1 MLTDTQPTAKR
12 STVKPNPA
20 KQLTAK
26 QQRCL
31 DWVAEFI
38 EQRGISPSFEDIRI
52 GLNYRSKDPVRSLL
66 NALGNKGYIT
76 REPHKA
82 RSIQVVRS
90 SQVASA
96 KNGRSLKIVSGE
108 SKDAGS
114 QPNPMSASL
123 MSSSLT
129 SASLQLV
136 QPADSSLLLSEQA
149 APKSRGRRKMLL
161 PQGIPLLGGI
171 AAHSPKTTFVDEPEV
186 YLPLELFPNLMRR
199 SPYDL
204 SQLFALRVQGDSMI
218 ESHIL
223 DGDVILLRRNPD
235 PASLKNGAIVAARV
249 GDAATLKHYLRSET
263 TVTLQ
268 PANAA
273 YQPTVFSV
281 EEVDVQG
288 VYTGILV
295 RGVV

>member
-1 MLTDTQPTAKR
+1 MPTAKPPTAQR
-12 STVKPNPA
+12 STVRQSTRQSTRLSAQPPIPKP
-20 KQLTAK
+20 LTVK

-31 DWVAEFI
+31 DWVTQFI
-38 EQRGISPSFEDIRI
+38 QQQGISPTYEEIRV
-52 GLNYRSKDPVRSLL
+52 GLGYRSKDPVRSLL
-66 NALGNKGYIT
+66 NALCHKGYIT
-76 REPHKA
+76 RKPHKA
-82 RSIQVVRS
+82 RAIQVVKS
-90 SQVASA
+90 GPLEGATG
-96 KNGRSLKIVSGE
+96 GRSLQVVAAE
-108 SKDAGS
+108 VAATGS
-114 QPNPMSASL
+114 TVEAASENISRSTRPAIEL
-123 MSSSLT
+123 
-129 SASLQLV
+129 AS
-136 QPADSSLLLSEQA
+136 
-149 APKSRGRRKMLL
+149 PKSSGRRKL

-186 YLPLELFPNLMRR
+186 YLPLELFPNLARR

-218 ESHIL
+218 DSHIL

-235 PASLKNGAIVAARV
+235 PASIKNGAIVAARV
-249 GDAATLKHYLRSET
+249 GDAATLKHYLRLGAQ
-263 TVTLQ
+263 VTLQ

-273 YQPTVFSV
+273 YQPTVFNV

>member
-1 MLTDTQPTAKR
+1 MPTAKPPTAKR
-12 STVKPNPA
+12 STVRQSTRQSIPKP
-20 KQLTAK
+20 LTVK

-31 DWVAEFI
+31 DWVTGFI
-38 EQRGISPSFEDIRI
+38 QQQGIPPTYEEIRV
-52 GLNYRSKDPVRSLL
+52 GLSYRSKDPVRSLL
-66 NALGNKGYIT
+66 NALCHKGYIT
-76 REPHKA
+76 RKPHKA
-82 RSIQVVRS
+82 RAIQVVQS
-90 SQVASA
+90 SQVNGAKTGRHRSA
-96 KNGRSLKIVSGE
+96 
-108 SKDAGS
+108 
-114 QPNPMSASL
+114 QPAP
-123 MSSSLT
+123 T
-129 SASLQLV
+129 LQLV
-136 QPADSSLLLSEQA
+136 PAETMGTGSTVEAVPETSATSPWAALEQA
-149 APKSRGRRKMLL
+149 SPKSRSRRKL

-171 AAHSPKTTFVDEPEV
+171 AAHSPKTTFVDEPEI
-186 YLPLELFPNLMRR
+186 YLPLELFPNLARR

-273 YQPTVFSV
+273 YQPTVFDV

>member
-1 MLTDTQPTAKR
+1 MLTATQPTAKR
-12 STVKPNPA
+12 STPKRPTAKPSPA
-20 KQLTAK
+20 QQLTAK

-31 DWVAEFI
+31 DWVTEFI
-38 EQRGISPSFEDIRI
+38 EQRGISPSFEDIRV

-66 NALGNKGYIT
+66 NALGNKGYII

-90 SQVASA
+90 PQVASA
-96 KNGRSLKIVSGE
+96 KNGRSLQVVADEVGATGSAVEAPPEKSSKPALFQASE
-108 SKDAGS
+108 S
-114 QPNPMSASL
+114 P
-123 MSSSLT
+123 
-129 SASLQLV
+129 
-136 QPADSSLLLSEQA
+136 LSRLEQA
-149 APKSRGRRKMLL
+149 VSNPRGRRKL

-186 YLPLELFPNLMRR
+186 YLPLELFPNLARR

-235 PASLKNGAIVAARV
+235 LASLKNGAIVAARV

-263 TVTLQ
+263 TVILQ

-273 YQPTVFSV
+273 YQPTMFSV

-295 RGVV
+295 RGVI

>member
-1 MLTDTQPTAKR
+1 MPTAKPPTAKR
-12 STVKPNPA
+12 STVRQSTRQSIPKP
-20 KQLTAK
+20 LTVK

-31 DWVAEFI
+31 DWVTEFI
-38 EQRGISPSFEDIRI
+38 QQQGISPTYEEIRV
-52 GLNYRSKDPVRSLL
+52 GLSYRSKDPVRSLL
-66 NALGNKGYIT
+66 NALCNKGYIT
-76 REPHKA
+76 RKPHKA
-82 RSIQVVRS
+82 RAIQVVQS
-90 SQVASA
+90 SQVNRA
-96 KNGRSLKIVSGE
+96 KNGRL
-108 SKDAGS
+108 
-114 QPNPMSASL
+114 
-123 MSSSLT
+123 
-129 SASLQLV
+129 LQLV
-136 QPADSSLLLSEQA
+136 PTEAMGTGSTVEAMPETSATSPWAALEQA
-149 APKSRGRRKMLL
+149 SPKSRSRRKL

-171 AAHSPKTTFVDEPEV
+171 AAHSPKTTFVDEPEI
-186 YLPLELFPNLMRR
+186 YLPLELFPNLARR

-223 DGDVILLRRNPD
+223 DGDVILLRRTPD

-249 GDAATLKHYLRSET
+249 GDAATLKHYLRSGT
-263 TVTLQ
+263 QVTLQ

-273 YQPTVFSV
+273 YPPTVFGV

>member
-1 MLTDTQPTAKR
+1 MPTAKPPTAKR
-12 STVKPNPA
+12 STVRQSTCQSIPKP
-20 KQLTAK
+20 LTVK

-31 DWVAEFI
+31 DWVTEFI
-38 EQRGISPSFEDIRI
+38 QQQGISPTYEEIRV
-52 GLNYRSKDPVRSLL
+52 GLSYRSKDPVRSLL
-66 NALGNKGYIT
+66 NALCNKGYIT
-76 REPHKA
+76 RKPHKA
-82 RSIQVVRS
+82 RAIQVVQP
-90 SQVASA
+90 SQVNGA
-96 KNGRSLKIVSGE
+96 KNGRLLQLVPTEAMGT
-108 SKDAGS
+108 GS
-114 QPNPMSASL
+114 TVKAVPE
-123 MSSSLT
+123 T
-129 SASLQLV
+129 SASSPWSALGQ
-136 QPADSSLLLSEQA
+136 DS
-149 APKSRGRRKMLL
+149 PKSRGRRKL

-171 AAHSPKTTFVDEPEV
+171 AAHSPKTTFVDEPEI
-186 YLPLELFPNLMRR
+186 YLPLELFPNLARR

-273 YQPTVFSV
+273 YQPTVFDV

>member
-1 MLTDTQPTAKR
+1 MPTAKPPTAKR
-12 STVKPNPA
+12 STVRQSTRQSIPKP
-20 KQLTAK
+20 LTVK

-31 DWVAEFI
+31 DWVTEFI
-38 EQRGISPSFEDIRI
+38 QQQGISPTYEEIRV
-52 GLNYRSKDPVRSLL
+52 GLSYRSKDPVRSLL
-66 NALGNKGYIT
+66 NALCNKGYIT
-76 REPHKA
+76 RKPHKA
-82 RSIQVVRS
+82 RAIQVVQS
-90 SQVASA
+90 SQVNGA
-96 KNGRSLKIVSGE
+96 KNGRL
-108 SKDAGS
+108 
-114 QPNPMSASL
+114 
-123 MSSSLT
+123 
-129 SASLQLV
+129 LQLV
-136 QPADSSLLLSEQA
+136 PTEATGTGSTVEAMPEPSATSPWAALEQA
-149 APKSRGRRKMLL
+149 SPKSRSRRKL

-171 AAHSPKTTFVDEPEV
+171 AAHSPKTTFVDEPEI
-186 YLPLELFPNLMRR
+186 YLPLELFPNLARR

-218 ESHIL
+218 ESPHF
-223 DGDVILLRRNPD
+223 GRRRDLAAPHPQT

-273 YQPTVFSV
+273 YQPTVFDV

>member
-1 MLTDTQPTAKR
+1 MLTAKPPIAKR
-12 STVKPNPA
+12 STVKPSPA

-38 EQRGISPSFEDIRI
+38 GQRGISPSFEDIRI

-66 NALGNKGYIT
+66 NALANKGYIT

-82 RSIQVVRS
+82 RSIQVVKS
-90 SQVASA
+90 PHSASA
-96 KNGRSLKIVSGE
+96 KNGRSLKVVSSE
-108 SKDAGS
+108 SRDAGS
-114 QPNPMSASL
+114 QTHPTHPM
-123 MSSSLT
+123 

-136 QPADSSLLLSEQA
+136 QPTDSSLLLAEPV
-149 APKSRGRRKMLL
+149 APKSRGRRKLSL

-204 SQLFALRVQGDSMI
+204 SQIFALRVQGDSMI

-235 PASLKNGAIVAARV
+235 LASLKNGAIVAARV

>member
-1 MLTDTQPTAKR
+1 MLT
-12 STVKPNPA
+12 V
-20 KQLTAK
+20 K

-31 DWVAEFI
+31 DWVTEFI
-38 EQRGISPSFEDIRI
+38 EQRGISPSFEDIRV

-76 REPHKA
+76 RERHKA
-82 RSIQVVRS
+82 RSIQVLKPP
-90 SQVASA
+90 VAAGANSLSA
-96 KNGRSLKIVSGE
+96 KRASVKGAGSKNSENSRRSLQVVP
-108 SKDAGS
+108 S
-114 QPNPMSASL
+114 QPASSNVATDASKL
-123 MSSSLT
+123 PSVLSLDPLPP
-129 SASLQLV
+129 LQTDPQLGT
-136 QPADSSLLLSEQA
+136 
-149 APKSRGRRKMLL
+149 RRRRKTAI

-186 YLPLELFPNLMRR
+186 YLPLEIFPNLARR

-204 SQLFALRVQGDSMI
+204 AQLFALRVQGDSMI

-223 DGDVILLRRNPD
+223 DGDVIVLRRNPD
-235 PASLKNGAIVAARV
+235 PALLKNGAIVAARV
-249 GDAATLKHYLRSET
+249 GDAATLKHYLRSGSA
-263 TVTLQ
+263 VTLQ

-273 YQPTVFSV
+273 YRPTVFNV
-281 EEVDVQG
+281 EDVDVQG

>member
-12 STVKPNPA
+12 STVKPSPA

-96 KNGRSLKIVSGE
+96 KNGRSLKVVSGE
-108 SKDAGS
+108 SREAGS
-114 QPNPMSASL
+114 QPNPMSASP
-123 MSSSLT
+123 M
-129 SASLQLV
+129 SASLHLV

-149 APKSRGRRKMLL
+149 APKSRGRRKMSL

-186 YLPLELFPNLMRR
+186 YLPLELFPNLVRR

-295 RGVV
+295 RGVI

>member
-1 MLTDTQPTAKR
+1 MPTAKPPTAKR
-12 STVKPNPA
+12 STVRQPTQQPA
-20 KQLTAK
+20 RQPAYPSLTQPLTAK

-31 DWVAEFI
+31 DWVTEFI
-38 EQRGISPSFEDIRI
+38 QQQGISPTYEEIRV
-52 GLNYRSKDPVRSLL
+52 GLSYRSKDPVRSLL
-66 NALGNKGYIT
+66 NALCNKGYIT
-76 REPHKA
+76 RKPHRA
-82 RSIQVVRS
+82 RSIQVIQS
-90 SQVASA
+90 SRLNGA
-96 KNGRSLKIVSGE
+96 KNGRSLQLVPAKAVGRGSTVEAAPE
-108 SKDAGS
+108 SFS
-114 QPNPMSASL
+114 SASWSTL
-123 MSSSLT
+123 E
-129 SASLQLV
+129 LV
-136 QPADSSLLLSEQA
+136 L
-149 APKSRGRRKMLL
+149 PKSSGRRKL

-171 AAHSPKTTFVDEPEV
+171 AAHSPKTTFVDEPEI
-186 YLPLELFPNLMRR
+186 YLPLELFPNLARR

-235 PASLKNGAIVAARV
+235 PALLKNGAIVAARV
-249 GDAATLKHYLRSET
+249 GDAATLKHYLRSEK

-273 YQPTVFSV
+273 YQPTVFNV

-295 RGVV
+295 RGVI